1 MIKDKIT
8 KYGFR
13 VLCMMCILV
22 VILCENLRGQ
32 DTRASSIHQIEIDA
46 VEIVSYRIIPSS
58 HPSLGCWSELE
69 LMGESM
75 MSEEVRDE
83 LIHEIIMIEL
93 YFEVPEY
100 IMIEKKSYLLLR
112 LPIMIMN
119 YNYGDIDWNL
129 IEEDDDY
136 KLGMND

>member
-32 DTRASSIHQIEIDA
+32 DTRAPSIHQM
-46 VEIVSYRIIPSS
+46 EIVSYRIIPSS

-69 LMGESM
+69 LMGESEM
-75 MSEEVRDE
+75 KEEVRDE

-93 YFEVPEY
+93 YHEVPEY
-100 IMIEKKSYLLLR
+100 IMINDKSYYLLR
-112 LPIMIMN
+112 LPINDYFDYGMI
-119 YNYGDIDWNL
+119 
-129 IEEDDDY
+129 E
-136 KLGMND
+136 